1 MKTFQM
7 RMKKTVKTIENQRV
21 SDLSTKRHRSE
32 NIPNADEKKV
42 RLFSVFP
49 PPTTNFFFEN

>member
-1 MKTFQM
+1 M
-7 RMKKTVKTIENQRV
+7 IENQRV

-42 RLFSVFP
+42 KTV
-49 PPTTNFFFEN
+49 ENQRNLGFVQKTSRE